1 MNHARLIFEDTPAF
15 IPVPS
20 ELQHRKTE
28 IIFLPL
34 DDELTPESSN
44 MPQTAEAP
52 SKPSAPHPVEL
63 AHDKEVLLS
72 DEFFACLEKMENEN
86 PRSLLELVG
95 KGKSCFK
102 NATEI
107 DAFIRAERDAWDD

>member
-34 DDELTPESSN
+34 DDELIPDS
-44 MPQTAEAP
+44 TAAQRDQP
-52 SKPSAPHPVEL
+52 LTRRPLGL
-63 AHDKEVLLS
+63 AKDRGIPLP
-72 DEFFACLEKMENEN
+72 DDFFAPL
-86 PRSLLELVG
+86 PDDLL
-95 KGKSCFK
+95 
-102 NATEI
+102 A
-107 DAFIRAERDAWDD
+107 AFNGER